1 MKRVWCANGFGCD
14 SLLPMSTVT
23 RDNFGPLIAYLIPGA
38 TVLWGFSLFSPTL
51 RSWFITLPPDAPS
64 IGGFLYLTVA
74 SLGVG
79 MVVSAVR
86 WTTVDSLHRI
96 TGIPTPSL
104 DFSRLGQ
111 NVEAFHLLIS
121 IHYNHY
127 QFYANEF
134 IATAFAYICYRIKT
148 GGLSPLGLPDF
159 GFVLLEVILFATSR
173 DTLSRYYGRSRQLL
187 AARRLP
193 TQSSAK

>member
-1 MKRVWCANGFGCD
+1 
-14 SLLPMSTVT
+14 MSTVT

-51 RSWFITLPPDAPS
+51 RSWFVTLPPDAPS

-86 WTTVDSLHRI
+86 WTIVDSLHRV

-104 DFSRLGQ
+104 DFSKLGQ
-111 NVEAFHLLIS
+111 NVDAFNLLIA
-121 IHYNHY
+121 IHYVHY
-127 QFYANEF
+127 QFYANELV
-134 IATAFAYICYRIKT
+134 ATFMAYACYRIRV
-148 GGLSPLGLPDF
+148 GHLWPLGLPDA
-159 GFVLLEVILFATSR
+159 GFVLIEIVFYVTSR
-173 DTLSRYYGRSRQLL
+173 DTMKKYFDRSQQLL
-187 AARRLP
+187 KH
-193 TQSSAK
+193 SSNR